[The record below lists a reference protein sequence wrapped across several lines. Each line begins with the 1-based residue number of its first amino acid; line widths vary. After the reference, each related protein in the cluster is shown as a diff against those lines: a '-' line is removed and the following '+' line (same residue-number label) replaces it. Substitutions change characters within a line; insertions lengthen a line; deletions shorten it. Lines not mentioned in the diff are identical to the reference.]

1 MGIVKP
7 QQAPAPGDEGRR
19 RTRDVAGLLAG
30 LGDPDPA
37 VRRWAARDLGSEAQA
52 AAALVELLFKE
63 SDSSVREAV
72 LLALTQIGDATAVA
86 GLTNC
91 LRSDDVALRNEA
103 IESLKLMPDAVAPV
117 MHELLTDSDADVR
130 IFAVNV
136 LESLR
141 HPDVEQWL
149 CGVLE
154 RDEHVNVCATA
165 VDLLGEVGS
174 SRAVAAL
181 QLVKQRFDGEPYIA
195 FAADLALK
203 RIEES

>member
-1 MGIVKP
+1 MAIVKP
-7 QQAPAPGDEGRR
+7 RQTPVADEEGRR
-19 RTRDVAGLLAG
+19 RTRDMAGLLAG
-30 LGDPDPA
+30 LADPDPSI
-37 VRRWAARDLGSEAQA
+37 RRWAARDLGSMPGA
-52 AAALVELLFKE
+52 AAALIEQLGRE
-63 SDSSVREAV
+63 SEGSVREAL

-86 GLTNC
+86 GLTAC
-91 LRSDDVALRNEA
+91 LRSEDVALRNEA
-103 IESLKLMPDAVAPV
+103 IESLKLLPDGVAPV
-117 MHELLTDSDADVR
+117 MHKLLTDADADVR

-154 RDEHVNVCATA
+154 RDEHVNVCAA
-165 VDLLGEVGS
+165 ALDLLGEVGS
-174 SRAVAAL
+174 ERAVAAL
-181 QLVKQRFDGEPYIA
+181 QQIKQRFSTEPYIC